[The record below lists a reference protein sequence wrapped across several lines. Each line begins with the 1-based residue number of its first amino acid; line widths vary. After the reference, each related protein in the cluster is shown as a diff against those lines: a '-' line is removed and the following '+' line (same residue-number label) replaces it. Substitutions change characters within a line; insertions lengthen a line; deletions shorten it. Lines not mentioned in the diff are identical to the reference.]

1 MKNRVRVMSVMMAV
15 LLAAAGIGGCGIR
28 GKNTAKADGI
38 TSEGSEEK
46 SELNNAGRAEE
57 AAESPQA
64 AMDSVGNTAEYS
76 AVAERGVGNTEEY
89 SAVAENG
96 FQNVA
101 VNPLSTFG
109 ADVDTASYSNIRRML
124 MEGRTP
130 ADIPKGAVRIEE
142 MLNYFHYDY
151 ELPGEEEIFGITI
164 DGADCPWQKEHGLI
178 RIGVRTQE
186 LDFSQSPKSN
196 LVFLLDVS
204 GSMDEPGKLPLL
216 KQAFSMLVDNLG
228 EKDRISIVT
237 YAGADQVV
245 LDGARGDEKDVILD
259 ALNALTA
266 GGGTNGSAGIE
277 TAYAMAEK
285 YFLPGGNNRVILATD
300 GDLNIGSTSES
311 QLKTIVEEKRKGGVY
326 LSVLGFGQGN
336 LKDNKLKTL
345 ADNGNGNYAYVD
357 SLMEAKRVL
366 VDEMGSTLVTVAE
379 DVKLQLEFNPVWISE
394 YRLLGYENRLLA
406 AEDFADDT
414 KDAGEVGAGHTVT
427 VLYEV
432 VWAGEEGADSQGNTA
447 LKYQTVEPSS
457 GEAMKEWATLKIRY
471 KEPGKSKSKEIV
483 RTFGEEIYKEDIGKA
498 DMLLEASVAEL
509 GLLLSDSAWKG
520 NASYGQ
526 IVELW
531 SGNQYGGS
539 EEIAEFLELVG
550 LAAAGDGELCG
561 YPPYEPETEPGQGA
575 QSGITFSVKEGTL
588 TPSGATFLL
597 KNNFSEDYWYGE
609 HYTLERAQGESWV
622 QLVPKEG
629 AAWHD
634 IAYLLS
640 AGAENEME
648 IAWEWAYGKLPVGT
662 YRIQTQVYPGEGEV
676 TGREITAMVEFEIF

>member
-1 MKNRVRVMSVMMAV
+1 MKKRVRMMSVMMAV
-15 LLAAAGIGGCGIR
+15 LLVASGIGGCGID
-28 GKNTAKADGI
+28 GKSTAKEDGI
-38 TSEGSEEK
+38 SSETSVGDGGLYKAEREEV
-46 SELNNAGRAEE
+46 AGGMD
-57 AAESPQA
+57 SPPV
-64 AMDSVGNTAEYS
+64 AMDSVGNM
-76 AVAERGVGNTEEY
+76 EEY

-96 FQNVA
+96 FQSVA

-130 ADIPKGAVRIEE
+130 ADIPKGAVLIEE

-151 ELPGEEEIFGITI
+151 ELPGEGEVFGITL

-186 LDFSQSPKSN
+186 LDFSQSPRSN

-204 GSMDEPGKLPLL
+204 GSMDEPEKLPLL
-216 KQAFSMLVDNLG
+216 KQAFAMLVDNLG

-237 YAGADQVV
+237 YAGADEVV
-245 LDGARGDEKDVILD
+245 LDGARGDEKAAILD
-259 ALNALTA
+259 ALNTLTA

-277 TAYAMAEK
+277 TAYAMAQR

-311 QLKTIVEEKRKGGVY
+311 QLKTIVEEKRESGVY

-336 LKDNKLKTL
+336 LKDNKLRTL

-366 VDEMGSTLVTVAE
+366 VDEMGSTLMTVAE
-379 DVKLQLEFNPVWISE
+379 DVKLQVEFNPAWISE
-394 YRLLGYENRLLA
+394 YRLLGYENRLLSA
-406 AEDFADDT
+406 QDFADDT
-414 KDAGEVGAGHTVT
+414 KDAGEVGAGHTVS

-432 VWAGEEGADSQGNTA
+432 VWAGAKGADESTT
-447 LKYQTVEPSS
+447 LKYQTLGPAS

-471 KEPGKSKSKEIV
+471 KEPGASASKELV
-483 RTFGEEIYKEDIGKA
+483 RAFGQEIYNESLSGA
-498 DMLLEASVAEL
+498 GMLLEASVAEF
-509 GLLLSDSAWKG
+509 GMLLSDSQWKG

-526 IVELW
+526 IIELW
-531 SGNQYGGS
+531 SDSSYGGK
-539 EEIAEFLELVG
+539 EEAAEFLELVR

-561 YPPYEPETEPGQGA
+561 YPPYEPGTEPEQGTEN
-575 QSGITFSVKEGTL
+575 GITLSVKEGTL

-597 KNNFSEDYWYGE
+597 KNNFSEDYFYGE
-609 HYTLERAQGESWV
+609 HYILERAQGESWV
-622 QLVPKEG
+622 QLVPMEG

-634 IAYLLS
+634 IAYLLP
-640 AGAENEME
+640 GETENEME
-648 IAWEWAYGKLPVGT
+648 IAWEWAYGKMPVGT
-662 YRIQTQVYPGEGEV
+662 YRIQTQVYSGEGEV
-676 TGREITAMVEFEIF
+676 TGREITAMVEFEIY

>member
-1 MKNRVRVMSVMMAV
+1 MKKRVRMMSVMMAV
-15 LLAAAGIGGCGIR
+15 LLVAAGTGGCGIR
-28 GKNTAKADGI
+28 AKKTTEVDYPTSDG
-38 TSEGSEEK
+38 SVEGSEF
-46 SELNNAGRAEE
+46 NNVGKAEE
-57 AAESPQA
+57 AADSA
-64 AMDSVGNTAEYS
+64 AAVMDSM
-76 AVAERGVGNTEEY
+76 GNTEEY
-89 SAVAENG
+89 NAVEENG
-96 FQNVA
+96 FRSVA
-101 VNPLSTFG
+101 VTPLSTFG

-142 MLNYFHYDY
+142 MLNYFSYDY
-151 ELPGEEEIFGITI
+151 ELPGEGEIFGITL
-164 DGADCPWQKEHGLI
+164 DGADCPWQKDHGLI

-237 YAGADQVV
+237 YAGVEKVV
-245 LDGARGDEKDVILD
+245 LEGARGDEKAVILD
-259 ALNALTA
+259 TLNTLTA
-266 GGGTNGSAGIE
+266 GGGTNGSAGID
-277 TAYAMAEK
+277 TAYALAEK
-285 YFLPGGNNRVILATD
+285 YFVPDGNNRVILATD

-311 QLKTIVEEKRKGGVY
+311 QLKTIVEEKKKGGVY

-336 LKDNKLKTL
+336 LKDNKLRTL

-379 DVKLQLEFNPVWISE
+379 DVKFQVEFNPARISE

-414 KDAGEVGAGHTVT
+414 KDAGEVGAGHTVS

-432 VWAGEEGADSQGNTA
+432 VWAGEEGADSKGNTT
-447 LKYQTVEPSS
+447 LKYQTMEPAS
-457 GEAMKEWATLKIRY
+457 GEAMKEWATLKVRY
-471 KEPGKSKSKEIV
+471 KEPGTSTSKELV
-483 RTFGEEIYKEDIGKA
+483 RAFGQEIYKESLSEAG
-498 DMLLEASVAEL
+498 MLLEASVAEF
-509 GLLLSDSAWKG
+509 GMLLSDSEWKG

-526 IVELW
+526 IIDLW
-531 SGNQYGGS
+531 SSLQYGGQ
-539 EEIAEFLELVG
+539 EEVAEFLELVK
-550 LAAAGDGELCG
+550 LAAERDGELCG
-561 YPPYEPETEPGQGA
+561 YPLYDPDAKPAQGTE
-575 QSGITFSVKEGTL
+575 SGITLSVKEGTL
-588 TPSGATFLL
+588 TPSGGTFLL

-609 HYTLERAQGESWV
+609 HYTLEKAQGESWV

-629 AAWHD
+629 TAWHD
-634 IAYLLS
+634 IAYLLPKET
-640 AGAENEME
+640 ENEME

-662 YRIQTQVYPGEGEV
+662 YRIQTQAYPGEGNA
-676 TGREITAMVEFEIF
+676 TDQGITAMVEFEIGG